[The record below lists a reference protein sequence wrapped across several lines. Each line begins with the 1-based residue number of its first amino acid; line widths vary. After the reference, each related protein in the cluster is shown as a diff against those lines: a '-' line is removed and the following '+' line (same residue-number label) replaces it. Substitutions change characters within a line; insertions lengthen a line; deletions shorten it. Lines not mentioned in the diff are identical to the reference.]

1 MGDLSRNRFQCV
13 WGEAGSEGKVRKE
26 KSVVSLFYAAHLLV
40 EDSFEG
46 DRQSILNHWC
56 YRVIFFARLIT
67 QKDDRGV
74 LSKHLFTCHFLHAT
88 IGNLQRRC
96 VLTTQAGG
104 ATVNAWAENG
114 CYGTSAAIQDCS
126 TLTWTVFITAPVV
139 SHLYFHSHFYNL
151 NGINIIS
158 RWIHYIHY
166 IASQKWGF
174 SVFLCCSN

>member
-46 DRQSILNHWC
+46 DQQSILNYRC
-56 YRVIFFARLIT
+56 YRVIFARLIT
-67 QKDDRGV
+67 QKDDRSV
-74 LSKHLFTCHFLHAT
+74 LSKRLFTCHPLHAT

-104 ATVNAWAENG
+104 ATVNASAENG
-114 CYGTSAAIQDCS
+114 CYGTSAARQDCS
-126 TLTWTVFITAPVV
+126 TLTWTVFIL
-139 SHLYFHSHFYNL
+139 SFIHHSTRCLSPIFSL
-151 NGINIIS
+151 SFIEF
-158 RWIHYIHY
+158 
-166 IASQKWGF
+166 KWHKH
-174 SVFLCCSN
+174 N